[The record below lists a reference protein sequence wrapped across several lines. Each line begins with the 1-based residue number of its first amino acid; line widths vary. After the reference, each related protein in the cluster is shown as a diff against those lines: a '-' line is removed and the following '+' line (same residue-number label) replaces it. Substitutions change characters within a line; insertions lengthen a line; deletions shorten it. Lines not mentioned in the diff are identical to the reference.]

1 MKNVIYKYEAFKNNI
16 LPNTSPIYV
25 NSMYFVGIKFSD
37 TSAFIYF
44 EGIDDSSRAFTF
56 TINMKPEDDDE
67 FELYK
72 KGYTYLSDIKG
83 FCMDMCIPTLLCV
96 SCFHK
101 SKDGDNTEFIAYA
114 KYVSFVKDEKEDVT
128 VYKLVIP
135 QGTFIGIMSVLNKFR
150 ELDFID
156 SNPMNNFNKFN
167 SNTKYV
173 SINNNYT
180 PILRKIFISKDI
192 MKKETF
198 FNRKKNYNAMALVT
212 FKSVSEHFRLFIPY
226 TTGRDSYNKIDKS
239 YFVYDYTDL
248 ENFEL
253 ELEQEDTYIINE
265 LDNIE
270 YSLSADNPM
279 NKLTLFGL
287 HYRSSNDTRVYDK
300 ASDSI
305 GAIIVEMSEKVYCD
319 IVDLIT

>member
-1 MKNVIYKYEAFKNNI
+1 MKNVIYKYEDFKNNI
-16 LPNTSPIYV
+16 LPNTSPLYV

-37 TSAFIYF
+37 TSAFLYF
-44 EGIDDSSRAFTF
+44 EGIDDNSRAFTF
-56 TINMKPEDDDE
+56 TINLKAEDDDE
-67 FELYK
+67 LELYK
-72 KGYTYLSDIKG
+72 KGYAYLSDIKG
-83 FCMDMCIPTLLCV
+83 FCMDMCIPTLLCI

-101 SKDGDNTEFIAYA
+101 SKDGDNTEFITYA
-114 KYVSFVKDEKEDVT
+114 KYVSFVKNEKEDVA

-135 QGTFIGIMSVLNKFR
+135 QGTFIGIMSILDKFR
-150 ELDFID
+150 ELDFIE
-156 SNPMNNFNKFN
+156 SNPMNNYNKFN
-167 SNTKYV
+167 TITKYV

-198 FNRKKNYNAMALVT
+198 FNRKKNYNAMALIT
-212 FKSVSEHFRLFIPY
+212 FKSTSDHFRLFIPY
-226 TTGRDSYNKIDKS
+226 TTGRDSYNNIDKS

-253 ELEQEDTYIINE
+253 ELEKEDTYIINE

-279 NKLTLFGL
+279 SKLAMFGL

-300 ASDSI
+300 TSDSI

-319 IVDLIT
+319 IWKLIT